1 VLGLDPGPQAVD
13 GCGGVIRTSEEVAQG
28 DAVGAVEVDA
38 PVLRRAAFRVMVL
51 DGDGIGR
58 AAHEEFQ
65 VVAFP
70 RGAQVV
76 GRLPGLEAQE
86 VGAGATIHHG
96 VGAEAAA
103 EEVDVGATGEGVV
116 AAAGVEAVVA
126 VPAFQDIVAR
136 AAGDGVGRGIADQV
150 VIAGRA
156 GQQGGT
162 DGVAVPDGAS
172 LS

>member
-1 VLGLDPGPQAVD
+1 
-13 GCGGVIRTSEEVAQG
+13 
-28 DAVGAVEVDA
+28 
-38 PVLRRAAFRVMVL
+38 MVL

-86 VGAGATIHHG
+86 VGAGAAIHHG

-103 EEVDVGATGEGVV
+103 EEVDIGAFATGEQVVAGAAGEGVV
-116 AAAGVEAVVA
+116 AAATVEAVVA

-136 AAGDGVGRGIADQV
+136 AAADGVGRGIADQLIV
-150 VIAGRA
+150 AGRA
-156 GQQGGT
+156 GQQGGAQ
-162 DGVAVPDGAS
+162 GVAVPDGAS